1 MDRPHPGHC
10 SQHRD
15 AHVGAGLEGGSREM
29 LTCQPDL
36 SARTSSG
43 TEHQH
48 QGTLLGPTLGHHHP
62 RECQRPGQ
70 EWLHTVDKALGVLVT
85 ATGHQPRCA
94 QMCKKAKVSWGTSN
108 PLSSSGPLRTKRTL
122 RGWSVSK
129 EGAGAPGM
137 AEGILIKKTC

>member
-48 QGTLLGPTLGHHHP
+48 QGTLLGPTPTTAGPPPPQGMPKAWAGVAAHGGQSPGRAGDSNWSPAQVCPDVQESQGVLGHLQSSVQFWAP
-62 RECQRPGQ
+62 QDKKDLEGLECVQ
-70 EWLHTVDKALGVLVT
+70 V
-85 ATGHQPRCA
+85 
-94 QMCKKAKVSWGTSN
+94 
-108 PLSSSGPLRTKRTL
+108 
-122 RGWSVSK
+122 RGWSTWN
-129 EGAGAPGM
+129 G
-137 AEGILIKKTC
+137 